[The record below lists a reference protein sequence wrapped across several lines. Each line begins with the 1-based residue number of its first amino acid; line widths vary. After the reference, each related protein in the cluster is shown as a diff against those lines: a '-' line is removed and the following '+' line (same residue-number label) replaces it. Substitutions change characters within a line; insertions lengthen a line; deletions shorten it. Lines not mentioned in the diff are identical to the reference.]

1 MKTKKIIKFSESEI
15 KQIVQNT
22 QSAAEACRKLGLAD
36 KSGNTTR
43 LRKYLQELNI
53 DFSHWTGQLWSKG
66 KTVLTDDRVSKK
78 TDKENVFIE
87 NSEVCRSYV
96 RHLVL
101 KNNLLKYECSLCQM
115 IPFWNG
121 KKLVFQLDHIN
132 GKRNDHRLENL
143 RWLCPN
149 CHSQT
154 ETYCG
159 KKNTGS
165 TKISDKDLLESYERN
180 KNINKALMEVGLAGS
195 GNIKR
200 LKKLLNGYVVQPV
213 GDS

>member
-1 MKTKKIIKFSESEI
+1 
-15 KQIVQNT
+15 
-22 QSAAEACRKLGLAD
+22 
-36 KSGNTTR
+36 
-43 LRKYLQELNI
+43 
-53 DFSHWTGQLWSKG
+53 
-66 KTVLTDDRVSKK
+66 
-78 TDKENVFIE
+78 
-87 NSEVCRSYV
+87 
-96 RHLVL
+96 
-101 KNNLLKYECSLCQM
+101 M